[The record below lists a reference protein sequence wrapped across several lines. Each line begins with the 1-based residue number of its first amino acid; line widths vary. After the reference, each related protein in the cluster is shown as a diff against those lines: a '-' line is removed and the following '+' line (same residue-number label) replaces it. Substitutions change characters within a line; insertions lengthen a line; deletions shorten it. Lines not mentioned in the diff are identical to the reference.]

1 MNQSNLDGIATR
13 IAYAA
18 EQFTPRHRPSG
29 WQKADAAA
37 VLRDMVEASA
47 AHGLGLAD
55 FDGIADFP
63 RMAIQLVQHRDEQ
76 RQPAQGAPVIRG
88 EQHGISGGVHHGD
101 LVFRF

>member
-1 MNQSNLDGIATR
+1 MNQSNLDDIATR

-18 EQFTPRHRPSG
+18 EQFTPSRRPNAR
-29 WQKADAAA
+29 QKADAAA
-37 VLRDMVEASA
+37 VLRDMVQATA
-47 AHGLGLAD
+47 THGLGLAD

-76 RQPAQGAPVIRG
+76 RQPEPGAPVIRG
-88 EQHGISGGVHHGD
+88 DQHGISGGVHHGD